1 MNITVTGRNF
11 DITGPIRSYAEGRI
25 SKFDKFL
32 SADSDALVILAVE
45 KYRHKAEVV
54 IKSNGI
60 QIQAESITGE
70 MYSSIDEVSEKL
82 DRQIKKYK
90 EKLTSKRK
98 GGAKAGAL
106 AQDTTSAS
114 DHVSIIKRKKF
125 DMKPMSPEEAAMHME
140 LLDKDFYVFSN
151 EQSGEINVIYKIKD
165 GDLGLIEPVK

>member
-11 DITGPIRSYAEGRI
+11 DITAPIKAYAEGKI
-25 SKFDKFL
+25 SRFGKFL
-32 SADSDALVILAVE
+32 SSDCDTVVILAVE

-70 MYSSIDEVSEKL
+70 MYSSIDEVIEKL

-90 EKLTSKRK
+90 EKITSKRK
-98 GGAKAGAL
+98 CGGKGIHAAEAD
-106 AQDTTSAS
+106 ASTSER
-114 DHVSIIKRKKF
+114 VSIIKRKKF
-125 DMKPMSPEEAAMHME
+125 DMKPMAAEEAAMHMD
-140 LLDKDFYVFSN
+140 LLDKDFYVFTN
-151 EQSGEINVIYKIKD
+151 EQSGEINVIYKIED

>member
-11 DITGPIRSYAEGRI
+11 EITTPIRAYADGKI
-25 SKFDKFL
+25 SKFGKFL
-32 SADSDALVILAVE
+32 SADTDVLVILAVE

-70 MYSSIDEVSEKL
+70 IYASIDEVIEKL

-90 EKLTSKRK
+90 EKITSKRK
-98 GGAKAGAL
+98 GAVKCTHA
-106 AQDTTSAS
+106 DTASAAE
-114 DHVSIIKRKKF
+114 HISIIKRKQF
-125 DMKPMSPEEAAMHME
+125 DMKPMAAEEAAMHMD
-140 LLDKDFYVFSN
+140 LLDKDFYVFTN
-151 EQSGEINVIYKIKD
+151 EQSGEINVIYKIED